1 METNAALT
9 EAQRTTARFR
19 AAVESADLPAFLET
33 LAADAVLR
41 SPISLRAQFQG
52 REAIADLMPAVFD
65 VIDDI
70 SYFEDIG
77 TEVTRALFYR
87 ARVGDQPVEE
97 ATLVRLDDS
106 ARVIE
111 MTLHIRPLPGLAAL
125 TAGLG
130 PRLVAENK
138 GRAAVLA
145 AMTRPLAAVTRLGDG
160 LAVRLAQPRR
170 H

>member
-1 METNAALT
+1 METSAALT
-9 EAQRTTARFR
+9 EAQMTTARFR

-52 REAIADLMPAVFD
+52 REAIAGLMPAVFD

-70 SYFEDIG
+70 RYFEDIG
-77 TEVTRALFYR
+77 TEATRALFYR
-87 ARVGDQPVEE
+87 ARVGGQTIEE
-97 ATLVRLDDS
+97 ATLVRLDEG
-106 ARVIE
+106 ARVTE
-111 MTLHIRPLPGLAAL
+111 MTLYIRPLPGLAAL
-125 TAGLG
+125 TAALG

-138 GRAAVLA
+138 GRAGVLA
-145 AMTRPLAAVTRLGDG
+145 AMTRPLAAVTRFGDG

-170 H
+170 R